1 MDLQR
6 TIFAEFELPLP
17 PPLEWPRIGWAAARA
32 AAFKTRHAPTGQFI
46 LAVLRR
52 DWRFLAVTVLSC
64 VVAATVATFQYAVFN
79 SFRDASAVIPRVIAA
94 DYWVG
99 AKSVASF
106 DFPTTFSEDYSASLA
121 ALFPHGAT
129 RRVIFGFIPWR
140 SPSGRRGNVAL
151 VGLEGWMAGNRP
163 LSPTEFVANQSDL
176 ARLDLAGTRGLVEA
190 SIGGET
196 LTMAGTVDSLST
208 YVGAPYV
215 IADFATARRLLRA
228 DPTDVAFLTGTF
240 GGAEPADWEQIAAQ
254 FTAQHPDV
262 QLYRRADFAAS
273 SARYWLSKTGA
284 GLAIGLA
291 AVLAALLMVI
301 LLANGVLRFIQ
312 RYYQDLLSLLG
323 HGANRSDVG
332 AIVAGIATVIAVATL
347 LGATAATPLLV
358 LAFRSILP
366 WVHFS
371 AADLIAPLA
380 AASLAF
386 VISLVAAKS
395 AVASFAPDAVFRT

>member
-6 TIFAEFELPLP
+6 TISAEFELLP
-17 PPLEWPRIGWAAARA
+17 PPPLKWPRISWAAARA
-32 AAFKTRHAPTGQFI
+32 AAFKTRYAPTGQFI

-79 SFRDASAVIPRVIAA
+79 SFRDASAVLPRVIAA
-94 DYWVG
+94 DYWVS
-99 AKSVASF
+99 AKSVESF
-106 DFPTTFSEDYSASLA
+106 DFPTTFSEDYAASLA
-121 ALFPHGAT
+121 GLFPHGVT

-151 VGLEGWMAGNRP
+151 VGVEGWMAGNRP
-163 LSPTEFVANQSDL
+163 LGPSEFVANQSDL
-176 ARLDLAGTRGLVEA
+176 ARLDLAGARGLVEA

-240 GGAEPADWEQIAAQ
+240 GGEEPADWDQLAAR

-273 SARYWLSKTGA
+273 SAHYWLAKTGA

-291 AVLAALLMVI
+291 AVLAGLLMVI
-301 LLANGVLRFIQ
+301 LLANGVLRFVQ

-323 HGANRSDVG
+323 HGATRSDIG
-332 AIVAGIATVIAVATL
+332 AIVAGIALVIAAATL

-366 WVHFS
+366 WVHFA

-386 VISLVAAKS
+386 IIALVAAKN
-395 AVASFAPDAVFRT
+395 AVAAFAPDAVFRT

>member
-6 TIFAEFELPLP
+6 TISATFELPP
-17 PPLEWPRIGWAAARA
+17 PSQARPQRGWATALKIRY
-32 AAFKTRHAPTGQFI
+32 APTGQFI

-79 SFRDASAVIPRVIAA
+79 SFRDASAVLPRVIAA
-94 DYWVG
+94 DYWVS
-99 AKSVASF
+99 AKSVESF
-106 DFPTTFSEDYSASLA
+106 DFPTTFSEDYAASLA

-151 VGLEGWMAGNRP
+151 VGLEGWTAGNRP
-163 LSPTEFVANQSDL
+163 LSPNEFVANQSDL
-176 ARLDLAGTRGLVEA
+176 ARLDLIGAAAPVEA

-196 LTMAGTVDSLST
+196 LAMAGTVDSLST

-215 IADFATARRLLRA
+215 IADFETARRLLRA

-240 GGAEPADWEQIAAQ
+240 GGAEPANWDQIAAQ
-254 FTAQHPDV
+254 FTARHPDV

-301 LLANGVLRFIQ
+301 LLAKGVLRFIQ

-371 AADLIAPLA
+371 AADLIAPLV

-386 VISLVAAKS
+386 VISLVAAKN

>member
-6 TIFAEFELPLP
+6 TISGTLRLEP
-17 PPLEWPRIGWAAARA
+17 PGTPARWWNWAARA
-32 AAFKTRHAPTGQFI
+32 APLKARYAPAGQFI
-46 LAVLRR
+46 MAVLRR

-79 SFRDASAVIPRVIAA
+79 SFRDASAVMPQVIAA
-94 DYWVG
+94 DYWVS
-99 AKSVASF
+99 AKSVESF
-106 DFPTTFSEDYSASLA
+106 DFPTTFSEDYAASLA
-121 ALFPHGAT
+121 GLFPHGAT
-129 RRVIFGFIPWR
+129 RRVVFGFIPWR

-151 VGLEGWMAGNRP
+151 VGLEGWMVGDRP
-163 LSPTEFVANQSDL
+163 LAPSEFVANQSDL
-176 ARLDLAGTRGLVEA
+176 ARLDLAGAAAPVEA
-190 SIGGET
+190 SIGGAT
-196 LTMAGTVDSLST
+196 LALAGTVDSLST

-215 IADFATARRLLRA
+215 IADFETARRILRV

-240 GGAEPADWEQIAAQ
+240 GSPEPADWDRIAAS

-273 SARYWLSKTGA
+273 SAHYWLSKTGA

-291 AVLAALLMVI
+291 AVLAGLLMVI

-323 HGANRSDVG
+323 HGATRSDIS
-332 AIVAGIATVIAVATL
+332 AIVAGIALVIAAATL

-366 WVHFS
+366 WVHFA

-386 VISLVAAKS
+386 IIALVAAKN
-395 AVASFAPDAVFRT
+395 AVAGFAPDAVFRT